1 MLDDNEYVQ
10 EIKEKLFL
18 EYENRE
24 IKGIYTFLQE
34 NLAYNSNKI
43 EGSNLTLNQV
53 VSIFEKGLIPFQENV
68 SIKNKDIEELTG
80 HFKMFDYAL
89 SKLNEPL
96 SEDIIKTM
104 HYHLKVNVFEDLAN
118 GFVAGEY
125 KKLAN
130 CVSDAKT
137 ALPIEVP
144 DKIRILLRN
153 YHCIENKTIED
164 IAKLHADFEI
174 IHPFQDGNGRV
185 GRMIVFKECLKY
197 NIVPVLIRENRRYIY
212 YQCLQKAQSNDYSDL
227 VNFFKEEQLYCL
239 KDKFF

>member
-1 MLDDNEYVQ
+1 MWAKIKLKK
-10 EIKEKLFL
+10 EIYK
-18 EYENRE
+18 Y
-24 IKGIYTFLQE
+24 LQE
-34 NLAYNSNKI
+34 NLAYHSNKI
-43 EGSNLTLNQV
+43 EGSNLTFNQV
-53 VSIFEKGLIPFQENV
+53 VSIFENGLVPCEEDMHIT
-68 SIKNKDIEELTG
+68 NKDIEELTG
-80 HFKMFDYAL
+80 HFKMFDYTL
-89 SKLNEPL
+89 SKLYEPL

-104 HYHLKVNVFEDLAN
+104 HYHLKANVFEDLAN

-130 CVSDAKT
+130 CVSDTKT
-137 ALPIEVP
+137 AFPNEVP

-185 GRMIVFKECLKY
+185 GRMIVFKECLQH

-239 KDKFF
+239 KDKFFLY